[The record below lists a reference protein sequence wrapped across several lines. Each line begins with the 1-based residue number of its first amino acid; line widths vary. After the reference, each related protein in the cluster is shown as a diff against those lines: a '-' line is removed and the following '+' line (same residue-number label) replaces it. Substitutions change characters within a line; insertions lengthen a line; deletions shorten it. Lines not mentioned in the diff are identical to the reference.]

1 MVWSKTFIKRLQVT
15 MHVVVS
21 LEWSQNYS
29 LFCFANLS
37 GSHTHMG
44 KFGDQKIRL
53 DLPHGRMKC
62 FTCGGCPLSII
73 TFLILLSWDGL
84 IGFYFEEMVEGE
96 KRRMSWEIWVNG
108 KKGELLVS
116 SVGILESKGL
126 EFTSSFLFFCLPHLS
141 ASIFSFVK

>member
-96 KRRMSWEIWVNG
+96 KGRMRWEIWVNG
-108 KKGELLVS
+108 KKESFWFPAWEFWSQKDLS
-116 SVGILESKGL
+116 SHPPS
-126 EFTSSFLFFCLPHLS
+126 SSFAYHISLPQ
-141 ASIFSFVK
+141 FSLL